1 VGLYIKNFEG
11 LARTAIHR
19 DVLEVLEQGLRA
31 ADPEEA
37 IPGKVRLEGRALE
50 AAGTRVELGRRII
63 VAGFGKASYKMLKA
77 VYKIL
82 GDKIE
87 QGAVII
93 PREYQ
98 APERLGRVEVLR
110 GEHPLPGRE
119 TLRSSERLL
128 EILESVGEG
137 DTVMLLISGGGSSL
151 FEAPVEGVGIEDIAE
166 TTKALLRAGAT
177 IEELNAVRKHISRV
191 KGGRLGKALKKRGA
205 EVVAL
210 IASDVVGDPIEVIA
224 SGPTAPD
231 SSTYCE
237 ALSILRKKLAGRGA
251 PENIV
256 KTLEKGCRGE
266 LGETPKPGD
275 KDLESIANI
284 VIISNTD
291 SLKAMKRASI
301 EKGYRAIIV
310 TNMLEGEAREVG
322 KIMTSIALSIKA
334 LGEPL
339 EPPAMALAS
348 GETTVEV
355 RGRGIGG
362 RNHELALSAALK
374 LSKCIGCIVASIGSD
389 GVDGVSPAA
398 GGIADWLVRGE
409 AEALGIDLEA
419 HLEDN
424 DSYTALSKLGRSIY
438 TGYTGVNVG
447 DLIVIAVGT
456 QI

>member
-1 VGLYIKNFEG
+1 VGWYIKNFRG

-19 DVLEVLEQGLRA
+19 SVLEVLEHGLRA

-37 IPGKVRLEGRALE
+37 IPGKVRLEGGVLDAS
-50 AAGTRVELGRRII
+50 GTRVELRGRVI
-63 VAGFGKASYKMLKA
+63 VAGFGKASYKMLEA
-77 VYKIL
+77 LYKIL

-87 QGAVII
+87 GGAVII

-98 APERLGRVEVLR
+98 APEKLGRVEVLR

-128 EILESVGEG
+128 EILEGVGEG
-137 DTVMLLISGGGSSL
+137 DTVILLISGGGSAL
-151 FEAPVEGVGIEDIAE
+151 FEAPVEGVGIEEIAE

-177 IEELNAVRKHISRV
+177 IGELNAVRKHISRV

-205 EVVAL
+205 EVIAL
-210 IASDVVGDPIEVIA
+210 IASDVIGDPIDVIA

-231 SSTYCE
+231 TTTYCE
-237 ALSILRKKLAGRGA
+237 ALSIAKKILAEGEI
-251 PENIV
+251 PENIARA
-256 KTLEKGCRGE
+256 LEKGCRGE
-266 LGETPKPGD
+266 IEETPKPGD
-275 KDLESIANI
+275 RELERIANI
-284 VIISNTD
+284 VIISSTD
-291 SLKAMKRASI
+291 SLKAMKRASM
-301 EKGYRAIIV
+301 EKGYRTIIL

-322 KIMTSIALSIKA
+322 KALASIALSIKK
-334 LGEPL
+334 LREPL
-339 EPPAMALAS
+339 EPPAMVLAS
-348 GETTVEV
+348 GETTVRV
-355 RGRGIGG
+355 KGRGIGG

-374 LSKCIGCIVASIGSD
+374 LDKCTGCIVASIGSD

-409 AEALGIDLEA
+409 AEALGIDLKA

-438 TGYTGVNVG
+438 TGYTGVNIG
-447 DLIVIAVGT
+447 DLVVVTVGT